1 MFRGTEVVSKGLIIK
16 YAVFPEASFSSQCS
30 LGTRRT
36 YICSLNITAAMF
48 SGSFFWGLNRNA

>member
-16 YAVFPEASFSSQCS
+16 YAVFPEASFGSQCS

-36 YICSLNITAAMF
+36 YICGLNITAAMF
-48 SGSFFWGLNRNA
+48 FWSFFGD